1 MASHSGISQPPA
13 SLKREFSNF
22 AVQKLTNNLYH
33 PDLNYSYQDFLF
45 PKATKNHSMKR
56 LLLCGWL
63 ITFLSLNAAAQ
74 TAGTSSAVKKDEK
87 SAAPAPEKKEKN
99 FGIILSGYVKTDIFF
114 DTRQSVGL
122 RDGHFLLFP
131 EGPKYD
137 ADGADINAKA
147 AYNFLS
153 IQTRFAGSIWGPDAL
168 GAKTSGYFEAEFF
181 GNINPNINS
190 LRLRHAW
197 VKLNWKTTEL
207 MVGQWWHPMFVPEC
221 SPATVSF
228 NTGAPFVVFS
238 RNPQVKLTQKLG
250 NFSIAL
256 TMLSQVDFMSDGPD
270 GANTKYIRNSV
281 LPESDIQLQYMVNNY
296 PKDIVFLC
304 GIGANFQML
313 TPRLSSTVTLIPA
326 FDTVIGGKV
335 YHQEAVTAMYKTSS
349 VKTTALAY
357 NAYAKLKLKKQTFKI
372 GAEYGG
378 NNNAYTML
386 GGYVVKS
393 VTDAAKGFV
402 DYANVRSFAAWAEWH
417 TNNLRL
423 QPGLFVAYGRNL
435 GVGEAVKGP
444 YYARGSNIDY
454 AYRISPRLVFNS
466 NNFRLAGEIEYTAA
480 GYGTVNEKGYVCN
493 TTEVGVLRFLVGVYY
508 FF

>member
-1 MASHSGISQPPA
+1 
-13 SLKREFSNF
+13 
-22 AVQKLTNNLYH
+22 
-33 PDLNYSYQDFLF
+33 
-45 PKATKNHSMKR
+45 MKR

-63 ITFLSLNAAAQ
+63 VAALSLTTAAQ
-74 TAGTSSAVKKDEK
+74 TTAPSSEVKKE
-87 SAAPAPEKKEKN
+87 EKKEKN
-99 FGIILSGYVKTDIFF
+99 FGIMFSGYVKTDVFF
-114 DTRQSVGL
+114 DTRQTVGL

-131 EGPKYD
+131 EGPKID
-137 ADGADINAKA
+137 ADGKDINAKA
-147 AYNFLS
+147 SYNFLS

-190 LRLRHAW
+190 FRLRHAW

-238 RNPQVKLTQKLG
+238 RNPQVKLTQKFG
-250 NFSIAL
+250 NFSLAL
-256 TMLSQVDFMSDGPD
+256 TMLSQVDFMSDGPE
-270 GANTKYIRNSV
+270 GLNTKYIRNSV
-281 LPESDIQLQYMVNNY
+281 LPESNIQLQYIVTNY
-296 PKDIVFLC
+296 KKDITFIC
-304 GIGANFQML
+304 GAGVNFQML
-313 TPRLSSTVTLIPA
+313 TPRLSSTVILSA
-326 FDTVIGGKV
+326 AYDTVINGKV
-335 YHQEAVTAMYKTSS
+335 YHQDAVTATYKASS
-349 VKTTALAY
+349 VKSTSMAY

-372 GAEYGG
+372 GGEYGG
-378 NNNAYTML
+378 NNNSYTML

-393 VTDAAKGFV
+393 VTDPMRNLV

-423 QPGLFVAYGRNL
+423 QPGLFVAYGKNL
-435 GVGEAVKGP
+435 GVGEVVKGP
-444 YYARGSNIDY
+444 YYARGNNIDY

-466 NNFRLAGEIEYTAA
+466 NNFRLAGEIEYTVAA
-480 GYGTVNEKGYVCN
+480 YGTTNEKGYVSAPS
-493 TTEVGVLRFLVGVYY
+493 EVGNLRFLVGIYY

>member
-1 MASHSGISQPPA
+1 MIS
-13 SLKREFSNF
+13 
-22 AVQKLTNNLYH
+22 LTTAGQN
-33 PDLNYSYQDFLF
+33 
-45 PKATKNHSMKR
+45 
-56 LLLCGWL
+56 
-63 ITFLSLNAAAQ
+63 
-74 TAGTSSAVKKDEK
+74 AGTSSAVKKDEK
-87 SAAPAPEKKEKN
+87 TTAAPAPEKKEKN
-99 FGIILSGYVKTDIFF
+99 FGIIFSGYVKTDIFF

-131 EGPKYD
+131 EGPKID
-137 ADGADINAKA
+137 AEGSDINAKA
-147 AYNFLS
+147 TYNFLS
-153 IQTRFAGSIWGPDAL
+153 IQTRLAGSIWGPDAL

-181 GNINPNINS
+181 GNINPNINTF
-190 LRLRHAW
+190 RLRHAW
-197 VKLNWKTTEL
+197 VKLNWKSTEL

-238 RNPQVKLTQKLG
+238 RNPQIKLTQKLG

-281 LPESDIQLQYMVNNY
+281 IPESNIQLQYITQNY
-296 PKDIVFLC
+296 TKEILFIC
-304 GIGANFQML
+304 GAGVNFQML
-313 TPRLSSTVTLIPA
+313 TPRLSSTVTITPA
-326 FDTVIGGKV
+326 YDTVKNGIV
-335 YHQEAVTAMYKTSS
+335 VHHDAVTATYNSGS
-349 VKTTALAY
+349 VKTWAMAY
-357 NAYAKLKLKKQTFKI
+357 NAYAKLKLKKQTFKV
-372 GAEYGG
+372 GGEYGG

-393 VTDAAKGFV
+393 VTDV
-402 DYANVRSFAAWAEWH
+402 TRNMVEYANVRSFACWAEWH

-480 GYGTVNEKGYVCN
+480 GYGTTNEKGYVCN
-493 TTEVGVLRFLVGVYY
+493 TTEVGVLRFLVGIYY